1 MLDLELLSDR
11 AQAYFDEFV
20 VTGNDDE
27 LFASGYLR
35 GHVDLVIGSALVKE
49 ETLVWDE
56 FVSQVETSINTAI
69 KNGELE
75 QVDIEPVNEILNR
88 LIETLQ

>member
-1 MLDLELLSDR
+1 M
-11 AQAYFDEFV
+11 
-20 VTGNDDE
+20 
-27 LFASGYLR
+27 
-35 GHVDLVIGSALVKE
+35 
-49 ETLVWDE
+49 WDE

-75 QVDIEPVNEILNR
+75 QVDIEPVNQVLNR

>member
-56 FVSQVETSINTAI
+56 FVSQVESSINTAI
-69 KNGELE
+69 
-75 QVDIEPVNEILNR
+75 
-88 LIETLQ
+88 

>member
-20 VTGNDDE
+20 ISGNDDE